1 MTKKIVAIGGGENG
15 RYLDNGK
22 YREYETE
29 PMDKEIIRLTG
40 KENPNYLFMVHAQPF
55 NNTIE
60 EGYFETMKKIYGDMF
75 GCNCMY
81 LKSTEL
87 DDMEVVKEKIAWADI
102 IYEGGGDTLEMINL
116 WKKTGFDKVLLDAYN
131 DGKVLCG
138 VSAGAVCWFNSC
150 NSDSVTSDNDVTFSS
165 VDCLNFIDAYIT
177 PHTDENGRY
186 ESTKE
191 ELKNKDKVGIMLS
204 NCSCIE
210 IVDNEYRIITS
221 EVKAHNIKEAYAL
234 RGFYQDCKYYEEKL
248 EDIPEE
254 VRDEFEKA
262 ISLRVI
268 DNYWMEHIST
278 MSLLRDGIGLRGYA
292 NTSPLQAYTME
303 GYQLF
308 DEMIAKI
315 NRDISIYLLKSEIRQ
330 NIERKQ
336 VAKTAI
342 TNDSKDH
349 AKVQKKSTK
358 VGRNDP
364 CPCGSGK
371 KYKQCCGK

>member
-234 RGFYQDCKYYEEKL
+234 RGFYQDDKYYEEKL

-278 MSLLRDGIGLRGYA
+278 MSHLRDGIGLRGYA

>member
-15 RYLDNGK
+15 RYLGNGK
-22 YREYETE
+22 YCAYETE

-40 KENPNYLFMVHAQPF
+40 KEKPNYLFMVHAQPF
-55 NNTIE
+55 NNAIE

-75 GCNCMY
+75 DCSCRN

-234 RGFYQDCKYYEEKL
+234 RGFYHDGKYYEEKL
-248 EDIPEE
+248 EEST
-254 VRDEFEKA
+254 EFKSLEK
-262 ISLRVI
+262 
-268 DNYWMEHIST
+268 
-278 MSLLRDGIGLRGYA
+278 LL
-292 NTSPLQAYTME
+292 
-303 GYQLF
+303 
-308 DEMIAKI
+308 
-315 NRDISIYLLKSEIRQ
+315 
-330 NIERKQ
+330 
-336 VAKTAI
+336 
-342 TNDSKDH
+342 SK
-349 AKVQKKSTK
+349 
-358 VGRNDP
+358 N
-364 CPCGSGK
+364 
-371 KYKQCCGK
+371 

>member
-1 MTKKIVAIGGGENG
+1 MEKDKLYLINKIFNDKKVRTVWNKESEKYYVSVVDVVGIISDSKNKQAYWRKLKQRLKEEGNETVTNCHTLKLKAQ
-15 RYLDNGK
+15 DGK

-234 RGFYQDCKYYEEKL
+234 RGFYQDDKYYEEKL
-248 EDIPEE
+248 EEST
-254 VRDEFEKA
+254 EFKSLEK
-262 ISLRVI
+262 
-268 DNYWMEHIST
+268 
-278 MSLLRDGIGLRGYA
+278 LL
-292 NTSPLQAYTME
+292 
-303 GYQLF
+303 
-308 DEMIAKI
+308 
-315 NRDISIYLLKSEIRQ
+315 
-330 NIERKQ
+330 
-336 VAKTAI
+336 
-342 TNDSKDH
+342 SK
-349 AKVQKKSTK
+349 
-358 VGRNDP
+358 N
-364 CPCGSGK
+364 
-371 KYKQCCGK
+371 

>member
-1 MTKKIVAIGGGENG
+1 M
-15 RYLDNGK
+15 
-22 YREYETE
+22 
-29 PMDKEIIRLTG
+29 
-40 KENPNYLFMVHAQPF
+40 
-55 NNTIE
+55 
-60 EGYFETMKKIYGDMF
+60 
-75 GCNCMY
+75 
-81 LKSTEL
+81 
-87 DDMEVVKEKIAWADI
+87 
-102 IYEGGGDTLEMINL
+102 
-116 WKKTGFDKVLLDAYN
+116 
-131 DGKVLCG
+131 
-138 VSAGAVCWFNSC
+138 CWFNSC

-186 ESTKE
+186 EFTKE

-234 RGFYQDCKYYEEKL
+234 RGFYQDGKYYEEKL

-278 MSLLRDGIGLRGYA
+278 MSHLRDGIGLRGYA

-371 KYKQCCGK
+371 KYKNCCGK

>member
-1 MTKKIVAIGGGENG
+1 MEKDKLYLINKIFNDKKVRTVWNKESEKYYVSIIDIIEVLTGSARPRKYWSDLKKQLTSEGSEVSEKIGQ
-15 RYLDNGK
+15 LKLKATDGK

-75 GCNCMY
+75 DCSCRN

-87 DDMEVVKEKIAWADI
+87 DDMEAVKEKIAWADI

-116 WKKTGFDKVLLDAYN
+116 CKKTGFDKVLLDAYN

-234 RGFYQDCKYYEEKL
+234 RGFYQDGKYYEEKL
-248 EDIPEE
+248 EEST
-254 VRDEFEKA
+254 EFKPL
-262 ISLRVI
+262 SK
-268 DNYWMEHIST
+268 
-278 MSLLRDGIGLRGYA
+278 LL
-292 NTSPLQAYTME
+292 S
-303 GYQLF
+303 
-308 DEMIAKI
+308 
-315 NRDISIYLLKSEIRQ
+315 
-330 NIERKQ
+330 
-336 VAKTAI
+336 KT
-342 TNDSKDH
+342 
-349 AKVQKKSTK
+349 
-358 VGRNDP
+358 
-364 CPCGSGK
+364 
-371 KYKQCCGK
+371 

>member
-15 RYLDNGK
+15 RYLGNGK

-40 KENPNYLFMVHAQPF
+40 KDKPNYLFMVHAQPF
-55 NNTIE
+55 NDAIE
-60 EGYFETMKKIYGDMF
+60 DGYFETMKKIYGDMF
-75 GCNCMY
+75 GCSCRD

-87 DDMEVVKEKIAWADI
+87 DNMEVVNEKIAWADI

-116 WKKTGFDKVLLDAYN
+116 WKKTGFDKVLLDAYT

-150 NSDSVTSDNDVTFSS
+150 NSDSITSDSNVTFSS

-234 RGFYQDCKYYEEKL
+234 RGFYQNGKYYEEKL
-248 EDIPEE
+248 EVSSEFKPLEE
-254 VRDEFEKA
+254 
-262 ISLRVI
+262 
-268 DNYWMEHIST
+268 
-278 MSLLRDGIGLRGYA
+278 LL
-292 NTSPLQAYTME
+292 
-303 GYQLF
+303 
-308 DEMIAKI
+308 
-315 NRDISIYLLKSEIRQ
+315 
-330 NIERKQ
+330 
-336 VAKTAI
+336 
-342 TNDSKDH
+342 SK
-349 AKVQKKSTK
+349 
-358 VGRNDP
+358 N
-364 CPCGSGK
+364 
-371 KYKQCCGK
+371 

>member
-1 MTKKIVAIGGGENG
+1 MEKDKLYLINKIFNDKKVRTVWNKESEKYYVSVVDVVGIISDSKNKQAYWRKLKQRLKEEGNETVTNCHTLKLKAQ
-15 RYLDNGK
+15 DGK

-75 GCNCMY
+75 GCNCRY

-116 WKKTGFDKVLLDAYN
+116 WKKTGFDKVLLDAYT

-138 VSAGAVCWFNSC
+138 ISAGAVCWFNSC

-221 EVKAHNIKEAYAL
+221 EVKAHNIKETYAL
-234 RGFYQDCKYYEEKL
+234 RGFYQDGKYYEEKL
-248 EDIPEE
+248 EEST
-254 VRDEFEKA
+254 EFKSLEK
-262 ISLRVI
+262 
-268 DNYWMEHIST
+268 
-278 MSLLRDGIGLRGYA
+278 LL
-292 NTSPLQAYTME
+292 
-303 GYQLF
+303 
-308 DEMIAKI
+308 
-315 NRDISIYLLKSEIRQ
+315 
-330 NIERKQ
+330 
-336 VAKTAI
+336 
-342 TNDSKDH
+342 SK
-349 AKVQKKSTK
+349 
-358 VGRNDP
+358 N
-364 CPCGSGK
+364 
-371 KYKQCCGK
+371 